1 MFTGIISHTT
11 KVKAAKKGST
21 GLAITF
27 ERPRQWV
34 DLVLGESVSANGVC
48 LTVERLGSNTFSCFL
63 IPETL
68 RKTTFGKQTPLS
80 VNLER
85 ALKAGERFGG
95 HFVQGHI
102 DCIGEVLSCKRAA
115 AEIVVAFPARFN
127 KYVIDKGSIALNG
140 VSLTIVKTDRN
151 QLTIA
156 LIPYTLKQTNLGSLK
171 PGDNVNL
178 EFDMLSKYVARRS
191 T

>member
-1 MFTGIISHTT
+1 MFTGIITNIT
-11 KVKAAKKGST
+11 GVKEAKKTAS

-27 ERPRQWV
+27 VKPKQWM
-34 DLVLGESVSANGVC
+34 DLELGESISVDGVC

-68 RKTTFGKQTPLS
+68 RKTTFGKQIPLT

-102 DCIGEVLSCKRAA
+102 DCIGEVVFSKKAA
-115 AEIVVAFPARFN
+115 AEIVVAFPARFK
-127 KYVIDKGSIALNG
+127 KYVIDKGSIAVNG

-156 LIPYTLKQTNLGSLK
+156 LIPYTLKRTNLGSLK